1 MISVIIVD
9 DEQSAL
15 KSMQWEIT
23 NFCEDVT
30 IVGSFSSAMEAKKF
44 LNENTVDCV
53 FLDIEMPEMDGFQ
66 FLDSFKNRN
75 FSVVITTAYDQY
87 AIKAIKEKA
96 LDYLLKPIDSDDLKS
111 CIEKI
116 TQFKEELS
124 IHERLEKTLEN
135 MIQKS
140 HPSKKISVSCDGKI
154 IFLNPDDIVYCESDG
169 NYCSIFL
176 ENKDK
181 IFISQKLKFMEEK
194 LLHLYFFRIHN
205 SHLINLAQVKSYTK
219 GKGGFVTLKDGTSI
233 EVSVR
238 RKDDFLKAISNCSNF

>member
-1 MISVIIVD
+1 MPLMISVIIVD

-15 KSMQWEIT
+15 KSMQWEIA
-23 NFCEDVT
+23 NFCSDVT
-30 IVGSFSSAMEAKKF
+30 VLGSFSNALEAKKF
-44 LNENTVDCV
+44 LSEHAVDCV

-66 FLDSFKNRN
+66 FLDSFKSRN

-111 CIEKI
+111 CVEKI
-116 TQFKEELS
+116 RQHKEEHS
-124 IHERLEKTLEN
+124 IHDRLERTLET
-135 MIQKS
+135 MVQKNQS
-140 HPSKKISVSCDGKI
+140 QIKKVSVSCDGKI

-176 ENKDK
+176 ENKEK

-194 LLHLYFFRIHN
+194 LQDLYFFRIHN
-205 SHLINLAQVKSYTK
+205 SYLINLNKVKEFHKS
-219 GKGGFVTLKDGTSI
+219 
-233 EVSVR
+233 
-238 RKDDFLKAISNCSNF
+238 DDFVVLSNNVKLPVSRTKKSNFLDQL

>member
-15 KSMQWEIT
+15 KSMQWEIA
-23 NFCEDVT
+23 NFCDDVT
-30 IVGSFSSAMEAKKF
+30 ILGSFSSAIEAKKF
-44 LNENTVDCV
+44 LNENAVDCV

-116 TQFKEELS
+116 RQHKEEHS
-124 IHERLEKTLEN
+124 IHDRLERTLET
-135 MIQKS
+135 MVQKNQN
-140 HPSKKISVSCDGKI
+140 HVKKISVSCDGKI

-169 NYCSIFL
+169 NYCTIFL
-176 ENKDK
+176 ENKEK
-181 IFISQKLKFMEEK
+181 IFITQKLKFMEEK
-194 LLHLYFFRIHN
+194 LQDLYFFRIHN
-205 SHLINLAQVKSYTK
+205 SYLINLNKVKEFHKSDDFVVLSNQVK
-219 GKGGFVTLKDGTSI
+219 LP
-233 EVSVR
+233 VSR
-238 RKDDFLKAISNCSNF
+238 NKKSNFLDQL

>member
-66 FLDSFKNRN
+66 FLDSFKSRN

-116 TQFKEELS
+116 TQFKEEQS

-205 SHLINLAQVKSYTK
+205 SYLINLNKVKEFHKS
-219 GKGGFVTLKDGTSI
+219 
-233 EVSVR
+233 
-238 RKDDFLKAISNCSNF
+238 DDFVVLTNNVKLPVSRHKKSTFLNQL